1 MPRKHIDPSESEYI
15 TDTSV
20 DEIEESESSQDIND
34 NEEQLVDPKHL
45 TRADKKTLAKEY
57 EGDDFRNVIFKNID
71 DNYAYGKL
79 DKIKIVLMRKNGYV
93 NATKLCAD
101 ASKRFCHWREND
113 SSKVTRKEVCKRR
126 GLEAGEDII
135 TITKGSNKTKGS
147 YVHPN
152 LIVHIAI
159 WCSPIYSVNVSEIM
173 NNYHINA
180 VIEEKDRLLK
190 KKGDKIDRLLAKL
203 DEMQK
208 EDKKQMNLIVDM
220 HKTTK
225 QQLRKIDNLQ
235 DTCEEMKDNILIISN
250 DRVIRGEP
258 KYDNQLFIFENNGNP
273 KDVAEGEIY
282 YEYRAIRTAKQSMP
296 YRIKDHKLSF
306 PKAKSLL
313 EIDTPNAIN
322 LWQRYLRKNN
332 GNVESHYSDFNV
344 CKIYS
349 IEQMLR
355 DLESIHDERLDV
367 NR

>member
-1 MPRKHIDPSESEYI
+1 MPRKPIEPSESEDSYD
-15 TDTSV
+15 DTTVEASD
-20 DEIEESESSQDIND
+20 DESMVKRIKK
-34 NEEQLVDPKHL
+34 VK
-45 TRADKKTLAKEY
+45 DKVLAKRY
-57 EGDDFRNVIFKNID
+57 PLKNIKNIIFEEID
-71 DNYAYGKL
+71 EEFSLGKMGPF
-79 DKIKIVLMRKNGYV
+79 DVLIMNKNGYV
-93 NATKLCAD
+93 NATKLCNGAGKEFRDWYRLASAKEFIKVLGSSVLKCAD
-101 ASKRFCHWREND
+101 ELIIRPS
-113 SSKVTRKEVCKRR
+113 
-126 GLEAGEDII
+126 GLG
-135 TITKGSNKTKGS
+135 NKLKGS
-147 YVHPN
+147 YVHPK
-152 LIVHIAI
+152 LIIVIAQ
-159 WCSPIYSVNVSEIM
+159 WCSPEYAMMVTDIM
-173 NNYHINA
+173 TEYHSKEAIK
-180 VIEEKDRLLK
+180 EKDEIIGK
-190 KKGDKIDRLLAKL
+190 KDDKIDELMKQIDKQSKEFRQRFDK
-203 DEMQK
+203 MQK
-208 EDKKQMNLIVDM
+208 ADKKQLNIIVDM

-235 DTCEEMKDNILIISN
+235 DTCEEMKDNMLIISN

-258 KYDNQLFIFENNGNP
+258 KYDNQLFILENNGNP
-273 KDVAEGEIY
+273 KDVAEGETY
-282 YEYRAIRTAKQSMP
+282 YEYTAIRTAKQSMP